1 MLKYNF
7 GLCYDSGNRREK
19 EMEIK
24 NLSTEQRNQATLSI
38 DKASTLEA
46 VQMMNREDQKVPLEI
61 SKHAEELAEIIDYIW
76 EKFKE
81 GRLFYCGAGTSGR
94 LAVVDAAECPPT
106 FGVDPG
112 KVVGLIAG
120 GPDAFIDA
128 IEGAEDDTNLCAQY
142 LKEYQFSDKDVLVGI
157 AASGRTP
164 FVIGGLEYAKSIGA
178 RTVSIS
184 NSKNSAIGQV
194 ADKKL
199 EVITGPEALT
209 GSTRLKAGT
218 SQKLI
223 LNTITTILFI
233 KFGKVYSNLMVDVQ
247 PTNEKLIERSQRII
261 AESLEV
267 PIKQASLLFEK
278 SDKSIKHAIVMGLLS
293 IEKDEADELL
303 KTNNN
308 RIADI
313 LRQQKMEEVR

>member
-233 KFGKVYSNLMVDVQ
+233 KSGKVYSNLMVDVQ